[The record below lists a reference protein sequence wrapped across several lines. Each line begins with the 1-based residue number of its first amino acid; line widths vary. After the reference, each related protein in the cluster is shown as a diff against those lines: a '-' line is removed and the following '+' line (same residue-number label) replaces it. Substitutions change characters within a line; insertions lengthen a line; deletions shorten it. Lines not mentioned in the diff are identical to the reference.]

1 MRKEVKNKFNLF
13 LKPLE
18 YGQSKELLEAA
29 TNQNKMKIISVII
42 FFKSYFFPL
51 KEPFLVDRAVQAL
64 EASEILRYELRN
76 ITYQY

>member
-29 TNQNKMKIISVII
+29 TNQNKMISVII

-64 EASEILRYELRN
+64 EASEILRFELRN